1 MCNKVMSNM
10 TIICIKVKVIYLIYG
25 KEVRD
30 SKRKDEIACRN
41 LISAS
46 FGDQP
51 VLYPDGPV

>member
-1 MCNKVMSNM
+1 MSNM